1 MSEKVMGISPEDEER
16 FLKDQEAVE
25 KYMKEFG
32 NMQGVLE
39 KYYNNWNVIM
49 DLIGKG
55 DFSYEPTGI
64 IEMQRETGI
73 DKYLDLLE
81 EIHREVRGE

>member
-1 MSEKVMGISPEDEER
+1 
-16 FLKDQEAVE
+16 
-25 KYMKEFG
+25 
-32 NMQGVLE
+32 
-39 KYYNNWNVIM
+39 M